1 MGGGGVLIVGGVDGG
16 FVGWVE
22 GGFVGSSGCH
32 FGGLMVGV
40 GGFWWVT
47 DDVECFGCSLERGS
61 ALGVVDRWEEL
72 ESIPAHRLGTSAS
85 SCGASADPGSRV
97 SSFVGWSRVCHATFS
112 PGTGQGSTD
121 NDTVS

>member
-1 MGGGGVLIVGGVDGG
+1 MGGGGVLIVGGVD
-16 FVGWVE
+16 

-40 GGFWWVT
+40 GGFWWFT
-47 DDVECFGCSLERGS
+47 DDVECFRCSLERGS

-97 SSFVGWSRVCHATFS
+97 TFVGWSRVCHATFS

-121 NDTVS
+121 NNTVS